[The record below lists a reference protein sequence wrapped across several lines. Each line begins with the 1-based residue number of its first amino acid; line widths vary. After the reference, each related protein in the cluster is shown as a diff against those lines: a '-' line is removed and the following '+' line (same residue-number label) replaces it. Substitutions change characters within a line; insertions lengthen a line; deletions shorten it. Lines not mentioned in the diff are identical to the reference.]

1 MRKIRNEKNGKIH
14 YLSDAHTTLCGMND
28 AGIEGFERPQWVDTE
43 ADVDCK
49 LCLRRVAADEKDA
62 SL

>member
-1 MRKIRNEKNGKIH
+1 
-14 YLSDAHTTLCGMND
+14 MND

-49 LCLRRVAADEKDA
+49 LCLRRRAADEKEA
-62 SL
+62 SR